1 MHRRAFR
8 ANGIEFSSACHGHNF
23 GPRRIWYADAVSP
36 AFAKG
41 QSAAGGRWR
50 TTAALSAALA
60 CGCATESA
68 PQPPPVT
75 PAAFEHRAAAASAS
89 WPAQD
94 WYRGF
99 GSDELNALVDE
110 AVRDNTDLTGASE
123 RVAQADAR
131 ARQAGAAILPKVS
144 IDGNA
149 TYLSGHSNQGS
160 GHELDWFGMLSASY
174 EVDFWGKNRAAA
186 NAAGLQAGASRAER
200 DTVAL
205 TLLGGVAG
213 QYFQVLAL
221 RERLAIARANRDA
234 TRKILE
240 AVQARFDAGVASP
253 TELASQKAAW
263 YAAQIAI
270 SDLEQLEMEA
280 RAALAVLLG
289 RPPESFEIRAN
300 NLDSLREPVVAAGL
314 PSELLTRRPDLVA
327 AEANLRAAHAN
338 LAAARAAMFPNLTLT
353 AAAGVQNPALPAT
366 VLTIPGAGP
375 SYSAIASLTQPIFD
389 HGRLAA
395 QRDEALAREQEL
407 VATYR
412 AAIIASLAD
421 VEKALSAVQHLNT
434 VREFQLGSVAES
446 ERAFE
451 GAQLRYQRGSGDFLT
466 LLESQRTL
474 YAARDQYAQYR
485 LARLQALVGLC
496 KALGGGWNAASAAT
510 RAPEA
515 APAAR
520 PIDAASS

>member
-1 MHRRAFR
+1 V
-8 ANGIEFSSACHGHNF
+8 
-23 GPRRIWYADAVSP
+23 DAVSP
-36 AFAKG
+36 SSAKG
-41 QSAAGGRWR
+41 QRAAGSRLL
-50 TTAALSAALA
+50 TTAALTAAFSG
-60 CGCATESA
+60 GCATESA
-68 PQPPPVT
+68 PQPPVVA
-75 PAAFEHRAAAASAS
+75 PAAFEHATAAPSAS

-99 GSDELNALVDE
+99 GSDELNGLVDL
-110 AVRDNTDLTGASE
+110 AVRDNTDLTGARE

-144 IDGNA
+144 LDGNG

-160 GHELDWFGMLSASY
+160 GHEFDWFAMLSASY
-174 EVDFWGKNRAAA
+174 EVDFWGKNRATT
-186 NAAGLQAGASRAER
+186 NAARLQAGASRAER

-205 TLLGGVAG
+205 TLLGGVAT

-234 TRKILE
+234 TKKILE

-263 YAAQIAI
+263 YTTQIAI

-280 RAALAVLLG
+280 CAALALLLG
-289 RPPESFEIRAN
+289 RPPENFEIRAG

-327 AEANLRAAHAN
+327 AEANLHAAHAN

-366 VLTIPGAGP
+366 VLTIPGVGP
-375 SYSAIASLTQPIFD
+375 SYSAIATLTQPIFD

-407 VATYR
+407 LATYR
-412 AAIIASLAD
+412 AAIIASLVD
-421 VEKALSAVQHLNT
+421 VEKALAAVQHLDA
-434 VREFQLGSVAES
+434 VREFQQGSVTES

-485 LARLQALVGLC
+485 LARLQALVALC
-496 KALGGGWNAASAAT
+496 KALGGGWNAPPGATPGPQTAPPAARASAA
-510 RAPEA
+510 
-515 APAAR
+515 
-520 PIDAASS
+520 AAS